1 MTTTALPPVNPV
13 VIGWARRESG
23 YGPERIAQRLS
34 VAVDRVLAWEAGARA
49 PTMRQ
54 VHNLASF
61 LRRPVTLFFQPAPPQ
76 VAPLAAEYRRLPGVI
91 PGKESPELRLALRQM
106 INRRERALDLSDEL
120 GVDLPGIGLTA
131 KHVEAPHVVAARIRT
146 RLGINNSDQLA
157 WKNGWQAW
165 RHWRTATESIGVL
178 VFQFPGVALD
188 EVRGLAL
195 LHQPLPVIGIN
206 SKETVP
212 EARVYTLIHELVH
225 LALAAGADEKPA
237 LTDTHDDQTWA
248 TFEQFADATASHVI
262 LPTGMLDALLG
273 SEKTAKVFDVAGV
286 RRLARQVGITPLAFA
301 TRLLMDDRMS
311 RSAYQNWRGEWAEWL
326 QAHPP
331 KGGGFSLPDQKALGR
346 NGRPFVRLV
355 FDALAQNRI
364 TATDAARYLDLRYQH
379 FPKLTNRLIGP
390 IDLGEGDA

>member
-1 MTTTALPPVNPV
+1 MTTTALPPVNPA

-23 YGPERIAQRLS
+23 YGPERIAQRLQ

-54 VHNLASF
+54 VQNLAAF

-76 VAPLAAEYRRLPGVI
+76 VAPLATEYRRLPGVT
-91 PGKESPELRLALRQM
+91 PGRESPELRLALRQM
-106 INRRERALDLSDEL
+106 INRRDRALELSDEL

-131 KHVEAPHVVAARIRT
+131 KHLEAPHVVAARIRT
-146 RLGINNSDQLA
+146 RLGISDIDQLA
-157 WKNGWQAW
+157 WKDGWRAW
-165 RHWRTATESIGVL
+165 RQWRTATESIGVL
-178 VFQFPGVALD
+178 VFQFPAVALD

-225 LALAAGADEKPA
+225 LTLAAGADETPA

-262 LPTGMLDALLG
+262 LPRGMLDALLG
-273 SEKTAKVFDVAGV
+273 LGTVNRFDVARV
-286 RRLARQVGITPLAFA
+286 RSLARRVGITPLAFA
-301 TRLLMDDRMS
+301 TRLLTDDLMS
-311 RSAYQNWRGEWAEWL
+311 RSAYQDWRSEWATWL
-326 QAHPP
+326 EAHPP

-364 TATDAARYLDLRYQH
+364 TATDAARYLDLRYEH
-379 FPKLTNRLIGP
+379 FAKLTNRLIGP

>member
-146 RLGINNSDQLA
+146 RLGI
-157 WKNGWQAW
+157 
-165 RHWRTATESIGVL
+165 
-178 VFQFPGVALD
+178 
-188 EVRGLAL
+188 
-195 LHQPLPVIGIN
+195 
-206 SKETVP
+206 
-212 EARVYTLIHELVH
+212 
-225 LALAAGADEKPA
+225 
-237 LTDTHDDQTWA
+237 
-248 TFEQFADATASHVI
+248 
-262 LPTGMLDALLG
+262 
-273 SEKTAKVFDVAGV
+273 
-286 RRLARQVGITPLAFA
+286 
-301 TRLLMDDRMS
+301 
-311 RSAYQNWRGEWAEWL
+311 
-326 QAHPP
+326 
-331 KGGGFSLPDQKALGR
+331 
-346 NGRPFVRLV
+346 
-355 FDALAQNRI
+355 I
-364 TATDAARYLDLRYQH
+364 TATNSLGKTDG
-379 FPKLTNRLIGP
+379 RLGGTGGQQP
-390 IDLGEGDA
+390 NPSVFWYSNSRASRSTKCVV